1 MKNHHLFLW
10 LVLTFF
16 LVGCN
21 QDDSAVE
28 DAPSPLSVS
37 VRGGSND
44 QVSFPVYVYVFK
56 GESCLLRESIESEQE
71 ELSLN
76 LESGVYD
83 LYSVAGISQE
93 RYHIP
98 SAAQAEKSTMILL
111 KEGLYS
117 HRDLQAAYNRVTVGG
132 NMPPLEIQLKRKV
145 IYLDKISVS
154 NVPSDATSV
163 KVSISS
169 FIPALCVNGE
179 GAGDPYSFVVTL
191 QRESETLTT
200 WSDLSG
206 YFLIPTAVK
215 AQITVTVTSV
225 SGEKS
230 YSYTANEAFDAN
242 RIYSIS
248 GSCATS
254 VFNLSGRFIVE
265 EWNKTPIDLEF
276 ALTEGEGT
284 SSGNEDTDEPN
295 GGENETGIEVGTAY
309 KGCCVIASDGN
320 QLTLLSP
327 KDISCYFTG
336 LENVYEMNQVVAA
349 KLATFSV
356 ANQTGWRVMNRTE
369 SDYVY
374 NHVDE
379 VNQAFESIENSQPL
393 VLGKL
398 YLWYDGTSFFT
409 MKLGQVMQGNEWSSS
424 TLIRPVVTVTL

>member
-1 MKNHHLFLW
+1 M
-10 LVLTFF
+10 
-16 LVGCN
+16 
-21 QDDSAVE
+21 
-28 DAPSPLSVS
+28 
-37 VRGGSND
+37 
-44 QVSFPVYVYVFK
+44 
-56 GESCLLRESIESEQE
+56 
-71 ELSLN
+71 N

-169 FIPALCVNGE
+169 FSPALCVNGE
-179 GAGDPYSFVVTL
+179 GAGDPYSFVVIL

-215 AQITVTVTSV
+215 AQITVTVTSG

-309 KGCCVIASDGN
+309 NGCCVIASDGN

-379 VNQAFESIENSQPL
+379 VNQVFESIENSQPL